1 MTSPLS
7 ALNHRAQLAASATPQ
22 IRLHEVHP
30 FSLVQISAWPD
41 RLDRVGQLAA
51 TAAGC
56 SAVARPGQSLRSGGQ
71 HLLRVEPLKWWVISE
86 RENMHLPD
94 IDRQLGTVLD
104 LSHSRTWLRL
114 SGDKAPRLLNHFLP
128 IDLRES
134 AFATGAVASTALHH
148 VGITLWREA
157 GAYSLLIPRSFA
169 LSLWELVTETAQQYG
184 VAVN

>member
-1 MTSPLS
+1 
-7 ALNHRAQLAASATPQ
+7 
-22 IRLHEVHP
+22 
-30 FSLVQISAWPD
+30 
-41 RLDRVGQLAA
+41 
-51 TAAGC
+51 
-56 SAVARPGQSLRSGGQ
+56 
-71 HLLRVEPLKWWVISE
+71 
-86 RENMHLPD
+86 MHLPD

-114 SGDKAPRLLNHFLP
+114 SGDKTPTLLNHFLP

-148 VGITLWREA
+148 VGVTLWREA
-157 GAYSLLIPRSFA
+157 SAYSLLIPRSFA

>member
-7 ALNHRAQLAASATPQ
+7 ALNNRAQLAAAATPQ

-30 FSLVQISAWPD
+30 FSLIQISAWPD
-41 RLDRVGQLAA
+41 RLDRVGHLAA

-56 SAVARPGQSLRSGGQ
+56 SAVARPGRSLTGGGQ

-86 RENMHLPD
+86 RKNMHLPD

-114 SGDKAPRLLNHFLP
+114 SGDKTPTLLNHFLP

-148 VGITLWREA
+148 VGVTLWREA
-157 GAYSLLIPRSFA
+157 SAYSLLIPRSFA

>member
-1 MTSPLS
+1 
-7 ALNHRAQLAASATPQ
+7 
-22 IRLHEVHP
+22 
-30 FSLVQISAWPD
+30 
-41 RLDRVGQLAA
+41 
-51 TAAGC
+51 
-56 SAVARPGQSLRSGGQ
+56 
-71 HLLRVEPLKWWVISE
+71 LLRVEPLKWWVISE

-114 SGDKAPRLLNHFLP
+114 SGDKTPTLLNHFLP

>member
-7 ALNHRAQLAASATPQ
+7 ALNNRAQLAAAATPQ
-22 IRLHEVHP
+22 IHLHEVHP
-30 FSLVQISAWPD
+30 FSLTQISAWPD
-41 RLDRVGQLAA
+41 RLDRVGHLAA

-56 SAVARPGQSLRSGGQ
+56 SAVARPGRSLTGGGQ

-114 SGDKAPRLLNHFLP
+114 SGDKTPTLLLNQLNHNRRLHLV
-128 IDLRES
+128 DL
-134 AFATGAVASTALHH
+134 APHTGCDACHMLCVLHMLD
-148 VGITLWREA
+148 G
-157 GAYSLLIPRSFA
+157 LL
-169 LSLWELVTETAQQYG
+169 
-184 VAVN
+184 